1 MTLPQWQSS
10 PEPVTGR
17 TFTVAGRRLGPV
29 AVAAIVAG
37 VLAIFGIGAAV
48 IPTLVSGG
56 ASTSS
61 AGGTGAGAET
71 SDEPNAEPSA
81 EPSDTASPSASPTGR
96 ASPTPT
102 VAGNPRF
109 EEQVLA
115 LVNNERRKARCEPVR
130 MDDRL
135 RAAARA
141 HSVDMALH
149 NFVNHTGSDGSSP
162 ADRMRRA
169 GYSQGTTEN
178 IARGQRDA
186 EDVMRA
192 WMHDRG
198 DRDNIVDCNAKAI
211 GVGVAYRGRTPYW
224 TQNFGR

>member
-1 MTLPQWQSS
+1 
-10 PEPVTGR
+10 V
-17 TFTVAGRRLGPV
+17 VAL
-29 AVAAIVAG
+29 AAIAAG

-48 IPTLVSGG
+48 IPSLASGG
-56 ASTSS
+56 NSSGGSSSS
-61 AGGTGAGAET
+61 AANGVSTETSAGTGG
-71 SDEPNAEPSA
+71 EPSTEPSA
-81 EPSDTASPSASPTGR
+81 EPSATAAPTGKPSA
-96 ASPTPT
+96 TPT
-102 VAGNPRF
+102 VAGNPRL

-115 LVNNERRKARCEPVR
+115 LVNDERRKARCEPVR

-141 HSVDMALH
+141 HSVDMAVH

-162 ADRMRRA
+162 QDRMRRA
-169 GYSQGTTEN
+169 GYGQGTSEN

-192 WMHDRG
+192 WMHDRS
-198 DRDNIVDCNAKAI
+198 DRDNIVDCNAKAL

-224 TQNFGR
+224 TQDFGR